1 MGIPSEIY
9 TPSTYKIV
17 HNTSV
22 DFRSRSVNQPVHLVQ
37 YDDTLP
43 IIAVKLYAD
52 GSSFIVNPGDN
63 AELELRFG
71 KLDNTFSIIKTLG
84 LDTSKTIAYFEIS
97 PQMTLYHGDYYPV
110 LSLTYDK
117 TVAASS
123 PIHFIIDRNPVQNG
137 MIESSNEFTR
147 LLDYVDDAKA
157 YADNA
162 KTFAD
167 NANASSGNARTSASV
182 AKESADDANNTL
194 IEVKK
199 EKDAQ
204 ALAMRE
210 AVKNALA
217 SGLTNKGTYDSN
229 TQYNILDYVVYEGK
243 AYIATEPTKGN
254 LPTDTN
260 YWTSLGDKISGMTW
274 NDLRGK

>member
-52 GSSFIVNPGDN
+52 GSSFSVNPGDN
-63 AELELRFG
+63 TELELRFG

-84 LDTSKTIAYFEIS
+84 LDNSKTIAYFEIS

-147 LLDYVDDAKA
+147 LLDYVDDARLEFETWFQNVKDQLSTDVA
-157 YADNA
+157 GHLQEQINEHEALLNSLAKMLIQNVITMPIELSDGTLLATTDNEVLL
-162 KTFAD
+162 FE
-167 NANASSGNARTSASV
+167 
-182 AKESADDANNTL
+182 ESH
-194 IEVKK
+194 V
-199 EKDAQ
+199 
-204 ALAMRE
+204 
-210 AVKNALA
+210 
-217 SGLTNKGTYDSN
+217 
-229 TQYNILDYVVYEGK
+229 
-243 AYIATEPTKGN
+243 IAPCN
-254 LPTDTN
+254 CN
-260 YWTSLGDKISGMTW
+260 HS
-274 NDLRGK
+274 